1 MPHRHQLHRADWDA
15 VRAIAGRYVGEL
27 ARVERVPSHHN
38 IVCRLRG
45 TNGRRRVLKLA
56 ASGVSQPGLTREP
69 RVVELLS
76 GRGIPTARIDYFDA
90 AGTLVG
96 RPWFIA
102 NDAGRRTA
110 ADASGLSPANR
121 RELYRAI
128 GRLLA
133 QVHAIPF
140 DRPADFSGGELVPAS
155 FESSPLRRWHERQ
168 VADADRLGLLRGLD
182 SATLEALLH
191 PGGPENALLPSH
203 AAPGTSLAV
212 APRPASFSLC
222 HGDYNP
228 SQCVRQGASV
238 SAMIDWES
246 SHVGDPLYD
255 LAAFEVMLR
264 VASPRDLAD
273 EAMAGYREVRAFDPT
288 LDAAYLPVRLAHA
301 ASLAA
306 AFHRARRTGPARAA
320 RLMLG
325 RLATPTTTDAQA
337 A

>member
-1 MPHRHQLHRADWDA
+1 MPHRHQLHRADWEA
-15 VRAIAGRYVGEL
+15 VRAIAARHLGEI
-27 ARVERVPSHHN
+27 ARIERVPSHHN
-38 IVCRLRG
+38 VVCRLRG

-56 ASGVSQPGLTREP
+56 AMGVQGPGLTREP
-69 RVVELLS
+69 RVVELL
-76 GRGIPTARIDYFDA
+76 REREIPTARIDYFDA

-96 RPWFIA
+96 RPWFLA
-102 NDAGRRTA
+102 ADAGRRTA
-110 ADASGLSPANR
+110 SDASGLSPGNR

-133 QVHAIPF
+133 QVHAICF
-140 DRPADFSGGELVPAS
+140 DRPADFSGGELVPAT
-155 FESSPLRRWHERQ
+155 FDSSPLRRWHERQ
-168 VADADRLGLLRGLD
+168 VADAERLGLLRGLD
-182 SATLEALLH
+182 PATLDALLH
-191 PGGPENALLPSH
+191 PGGPENAMNPTH
-203 AAPGTSLAV
+203 ATPGTALAV
-212 APRPASFSLC
+212 APRPVGFSLC

-228 SQCVRQGASV
+228 AQCVRAGAAV
-238 SAMIDWES
+238 TAVIDWEA

-273 EAMAGYREVRAFDPT
+273 EAMVGYREVRPADPA

-320 RLMLG
+320 RLMLS
-325 RLATPTTTDAQA
+325 RLATPDAQA